1 MIGSH
6 NSMSYLKPRRW
17 YLRPFSFMAR
27 CQSKSLKEQYEKYG
41 VRLFDI
47 RVSFDKD
54 GTPYFA
60 HGLMQYKGDVYKHL
74 DYLNTK
80 LNVEVRLLLE
90 EGWDDGSSFQE
101 THFKAFCSKVK
112 KKFKNIAFFGGIRKR
127 DWTVIHDFKYKGP
140 EYKDLYSSMQ
150 PPKYDDLFPY
160 WYAKNNNKKNI
171 EKFGDIDDY
180 YLLMDFVHIR

>member
-17 YLRPFSFMAR
+17 YLRPFGFMAR

-47 RVSFDKD
+47 RISFDKD

-60 HGLMQYKGDVYKHL
+60 HGVMQYEGDVFE
-74 DYLNTK
+74 YLEF
-80 LNVEVRLLLE
+80 LNGKNDTEARILLE
-90 EGWDDGSSFQE
+90 EGWDDGNNFQE
-101 THFKAFCSKVK
+101 AHFKSFCEKIK
-112 KKFKNIAFFGGIRKR
+112 KKYKNIAFFGGIRKR

-140 EYKDLYSSMQ
+140 KFKDLYSSMQ

>member
-17 YLRPFSFMAR
+17 YLRPFSFMSK
-27 CQSKSLKEQYEKYG
+27 CQSKTLKEQYEKFG

-60 HGLMQYKGDVYKHL
+60 HGLMQYKGDVYEHL

-112 KKFKNIAFFGGIRKR
+112 KKFKNK
-127 DWTVIHDFKYKGP
+127 
-140 EYKDLYSSMQ
+140 E
-150 PPKYDDLFPY
+150 
-160 WYAKNNNKKNI
+160 
-171 EKFGDIDDY
+171 
-180 YLLMDFVHIR
+180 